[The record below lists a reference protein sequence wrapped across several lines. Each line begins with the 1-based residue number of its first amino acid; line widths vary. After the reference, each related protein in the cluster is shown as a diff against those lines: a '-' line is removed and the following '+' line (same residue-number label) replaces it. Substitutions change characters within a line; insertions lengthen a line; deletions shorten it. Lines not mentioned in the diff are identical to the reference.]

1 MSIPK
6 QHLQTLEKY
15 YAALK
20 AADMETWMSCH
31 NVNVVYNVNGTTPV
45 SGRWQGLQ
53 CVVDDLLPRLF
64 ALLRPGSAKIPVR
77 WKLMCAD
84 ERRTAVIFD
93 GESKNLK
100 GQDYNNRY
108 LQLHQFDDNGM
119 IEEVWEFF
127 DSELAT
133 RLLFSDG
140 EQSPMSSETFRY

>member
-1 MSIPK
+1 MSIPEK
-6 QHLQTLEKY
+6 HLKTLEKY

-20 AADMETWMSCH
+20 SGDMETWMSCQ

-45 SGRWQGLQ
+45 SGRWEGLQ
-53 CVVDDLLPRLF
+53 SVVEDLLPRLF
-64 ALLRPGSAKIPVR
+64 TLLTPGSANIPVR
-77 WKLMCAD
+77 WELMCAD

-93 GESKNLK
+93 GESKNLS

-108 LQLHQFDDNGM
+108 LQLHQFDENGL

-127 DSELAT
+127 DSELAN

-140 EQSPMSSETFRY
+140 EQAPMSSVSFQY